1 MYIMKIYLKLDA
13 WLIERPNELLFV
25 FVFKGMAYD
34 PLRTHLERRA
44 AEQVIT
50 LSRFVLNA

>member
-1 MYIMKIYLKLDA
+1 
-13 WLIERPNELLFV
+13 LIERPNELLFV
-25 FVFKGMAYD
+25 FVFKGIAYD